1 MSVYGSI
8 SSGFSPPTI
17 DEVRTNEGS
26 VNLDLEAEKG
36 INYELGYRLG
46 KERFTMEVIA
56 YYFKL
61 QETITTYANANGV
74 VLFQNAGATDQ
85 KGVEASLDYALL
97 RNSKGFVRDLL
108 FGTAYTGQFFTFEN
122 YQKRG
127 QDFSGN
133 ALTGVPA
140 HNVVSRMDV
149 RTRLGLYLNF
159 THQFTE
165 EIPLDDAN
173 TFYQDAYSLVNL
185 RLGWV
190 KQHGNWNLEIFAGVD
205 NLLDAT
211 YSLGNDLNAFAG
223 RFYQPAP
230 TRNGYG
236 GVKVGLK
243 Y

>member
-1 MSVYGSI
+1 
-8 SSGFSPPTI
+8 
-17 DEVRTNEGS
+17 
-26 VNLDLEAEKG
+26 
-36 INYELGYRLG
+36 
-46 KERFTMEVIA
+46 
-56 YYFKL
+56 
-61 QETITTYANANGV
+61 
-74 VLFQNAGATDQ
+74 
-85 KGVEASLDYALL
+85 
-97 RNSKGFVRDLL
+97 
-108 FGTAYTGQFFTFEN
+108 
-122 YQKRG
+122 
-127 QDFSGN
+127 
-133 ALTGVPA
+133 
-140 HNVVSRMDV
+140 MDV
-149 RTRLGLYLNF
+149 RTRVGLYLNF

-173 TFYQDAYSLVNL
+173 TIYQDAYSLVNL

-236 GVKVGLK
+236 GVKVGLR